1 MVLESPTQKQYFK
14 NQNAKFGMSSAMKHD
29 CEFEVGEAMFILKGI
44 SISHQKTLRR
54 A

>member
-1 MVLESPTQKQYFK
+1 MALETPTQKQNFK
-14 NQNAKFGMSSAMKHD
+14 NQNEKFGMDSPTKHD